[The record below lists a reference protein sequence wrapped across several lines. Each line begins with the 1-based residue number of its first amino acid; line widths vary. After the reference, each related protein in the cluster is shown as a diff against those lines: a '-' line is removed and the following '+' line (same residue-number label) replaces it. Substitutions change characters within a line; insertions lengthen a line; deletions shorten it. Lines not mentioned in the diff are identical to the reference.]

1 MPQAKN
7 ANLIGVKVLGADGSG
22 TNSGVLQGIDWAV
35 KNAEAEGHLDRMV
48 ISMSLGGTF
57 SQTTNDAIEEAT
69 NAGAFIAVAAGND
82 GEDAAGFSPSSAPS
96 ACTVGATDKND
107 VRADFSNFGADLDI
121 FAPGVDITSA
131 WIGSTTA
138 TNTIDGTSMAC
149 PHIAGLAAYLI
160 GLEGPKSPAD
170 LCKRIQE
177 LASKDII
184 KDEGTGSPNLLA
196 YNGNGA

>member
-1 MPQAKN
+1 
-7 ANLIGVKVLGADGSG
+7 VLGADGSG
-22 TNSGVLQGIDWAV
+22 SNSGVLQGIEWAV
-35 KNAEAEGHLDRMV
+35 NNAEENGHLDRMV

-82 GEDAAGFSPSSAPS
+82 GRDAAGYSPSSAPS
-96 ACTVGATDKND
+96 ACTVGATDRND
-107 VRADFSNFGADLDI
+107 ARASFSNFGEVLDI
-121 FAPGVDITSA
+121 FAPGVNITSA
-131 WIGSTTA
+131 WIGSSTA
-138 TNTIDGTSMAC
+138 TNTISGTSMAC

-177 LASKDII
+177 LALSDVI
-184 KDEGTGSPNLLA
+184 KNEGSGSPNLLA

>member
-1 MPQAKN
+1 
-7 ANLIGVKVLGADGSG
+7 
-22 TNSGVLQGIDWAV
+22 
-35 KNAEAEGHLDRMV
+35 MV

-69 NAGAFIAVAAGND
+69 NAGAFIAVAAGNEN
-82 GEDAAGFSPSSAPS
+82 EDASGFSPSSAPS
-96 ACTVGATDKND
+96 ACTVGATDESD
-107 VRADFSNFGADLDI
+107 VRAEFSNFGDVLDI

-131 WIGSTTA
+131 WIGSSSA
-138 TNTIDGTSMAC
+138 TNTISGTSMAC

-177 LASKDII
+177 LALTDII
-184 KDEGTGSPNLLA
+184 QDEGSGSPNLLA